1 MSSSMVRWGGIMV
14 FIGIALVFLIPI
26 GFFSVIGLEGLAE
39 AGRSGSGAAMAGQ
52 MQLMSVVM
60 NFVMA
65 AVVGFV
71 FYATKGY
78 FNALGYHRADIVIYL
93 IIGAQV
99 LSAIIGAIT
108 NSSAGLSGILQAGG
122 GRALGVVGIVAIV
135 TGLAVLIA
143 LLVFSIFAI
152 SFGNHGGGI
161 WKAIGILYLIG
172 LLGMLIGFIILMVS
186 VGSALSGGG
195 GVGPG
200 AGGAVVASI
209 LMIVGFLCYAAAI
222 ICHGIGLILGAG
234 RMERE
239 GNPVEVFD

>member
-1 MSSSMVRWGGIMV
+1 MSPGTVRWGGIMV
-14 FIGIALVFLIPI
+14 FVGIALVFLIPI
-26 GFFSVIGLEGLAE
+26 IFVSSIGLEGLARN
-39 AGRSGSGAAMAGQ
+39 ARTGTTAPQ
-52 MQLMSVVM
+52 MQMMSIVM

-71 FYATKGY
+71 FYTTKGY

-93 IIGAQV
+93 IIGAQI

-108 NSSAGLSGILQAGG
+108 NSSAGLSGLLQAGG
-122 GRALGVVGIVAIV
+122 GRAMGVVGIVAIV

-143 LLVFSIFAI
+143 LLVFAIFAI

-172 LLGMLIGFIILMVS
+172 LLGMLIGIIILAVT
-186 VGSALSGGG
+186 VGFAISGGG
-195 GVGPG
+195 TAGAG
-200 AGGAVVASI
+200 AGGAALASVLLI
-209 LMIVGFLCYAAAI
+209 IGFLCYAAAI

>member
-1 MSSSMVRWGGIMV
+1 MSPSTVRWGGIMV
-14 FIGIALVFLIPI
+14 FVGIALVFLIPI
-26 GFFSVIGLEGLAE
+26 IFVSSVGLEGLARN
-39 AGRSGSGAAMAGQ
+39 ARTGTTAPQ
-52 MQLMSVVM
+52 MQTMSIVM

-71 FYATKGY
+71 FYTTKGY

-93 IIGAQV
+93 IIGAQI

-122 GRALGVVGIVAIV
+122 GRAMGVVGIVAIV

-143 LLVFSIFAI
+143 LLVFAIFAI

-172 LLGMLIGFIILMVS
+172 LLGMLIGIIILAVT
-186 VGSALSGGG
+186 VGFALSGGG
-195 GVGPG
+195 SPAGG
-200 AGGAVVASI
+200 AGGAALASVLLI
-209 LMIVGFLCYAAAI
+209 IGFLCYAAAI

>member
-1 MSSSMVRWGGIMV
+1 MSPGTVRWGGIMV
-14 FIGIALVFLIPI
+14 FIGIALVFIIPI
-26 GFFSVIGLEGLAE
+26 GFISVIGIEGMART
-39 AGRSGSGAAMAGQ
+39 ARSGGAVGGQ
-52 MQLMSVVM
+52 MQMMSVVM

-78 FNALGYHRADIVIYL
+78 FNALGYYRADIVIYL
-93 IIGAQV
+93 IIGAQI
-99 LSAIIGAIT
+99 LSAVIGAIT
-108 NSSAGLSGILQAGG
+108 NSSAGLSGLLQAGG

-143 LLVFSIFAI
+143 LLIFAIFAI

-172 LLGMLIGFIILMVS
+172 LLGMLIGFIILIVT
-186 VGSALSGGG
+186 VGFAVSGGG
-195 GVGPG
+195 GGV
-200 AGGAVVASI
+200 AGGAGSAVLASV
-209 LMIVGFLCYAAAI
+209 LMVIGFLCYAAAI
-222 ICHGIGLILGAG
+222 ICHGIGLLLGAG

>member
-1 MSSSMVRWGGIMV
+1 MV
-14 FIGIALVFLIPI
+14 FVGIALVILIPI
-26 GFFSVIGLEGLAE
+26 GFVSAIGIEDMARNARG
-39 AGRSGSGAAMAGQ
+39 GAVAPQ
-52 MQLMSVVM
+52 MQLMSIVM

-78 FNALGYHRADIVIYL
+78 FNALGYRRADIVIYL
-93 IIGAQV
+93 IIGTQI

-122 GRALGVVGIVAIV
+122 GQALGVVGVVAIV
-135 TGLAVLIA
+135 TGLVVLVA
-143 LLVFSIFAI
+143 LLVFAIFAI
-152 SFGNHGGGI
+152 SFGNIGGGI

-172 LLGMLIGFIILMVS
+172 LLGMLIGIIILMVT
-186 VGSALSGGG
+186 VGFALSGGTSAG
-195 GVGPG
+195 AG
-200 AGGAVVASI
+200 AGGAVMASV
-209 LMIVGFLCYAAAI
+209 LLIVGFLCYAAAI

-239 GNPVEVFD
+239 GNPAEVFD